1 MLKQRAYDYNICV
14 LKKYNDNTYKLT
26 RHNVLRVKGV
36 EIDDKISDFV
46 RGSNDKKMLE
56 SISRTKST
64 IFEYGM
70 CNDWDFFVTFT
81 IDKNKHDRYDL
92 KAYYAKFSQF
102 LRNYNKRHNLKVK
115 YLFIPEK
122 HKDGAWHMHGFMSG
136 LPESH
141 LTLLTEDMVLPY
153 RIIEK
158 IRKGEIVYSWASYSE
173 RFGFLTMEKI
183 RDKDKASSYITKYI
197 SKDLADCISDTNS
210 KMYYCSKGLKKA
222 EIVKKGRIS
231 ANIHPSFSND
241 YVEIKYFDNA
251 DLALSYFDE

>member
-1 MLKQRAYDYNICV
+1 MLKQRAYDYNIGV

-36 EIDDKISDFV
+36 EIDDKISDYV
-46 RGSNDKKMLE
+46 RGMNDKKLLE

-70 CNDWDFFVTFT
+70 CNNWDFFVTLT
-81 IDKNKHDRYDL
+81 IDKSKHDRYDL
-92 KAYYAKFSQF
+92 KAYYSKFSQF
-102 LRNYNKRHNLKVK
+102 LRNYNKRHNLNTK

-122 HKDGAWHMHGFMSG
+122 HKDGAWHMHGFLSG

-141 LTLLTEDMVLPY
+141 LIVNHKGYYDWIPY
-153 RIIEK
+153 HD
-158 IRKGEIVYSWASYSE
+158 
-173 RFGFLTMEKI
+173 RFGYISMDKI
-183 RDKDKASSYITKYI
+183 RDKDKTSSYLTKYI
-197 SKDLADCISDTNS
+197 SKDLSNCVGELNS

-222 EIVKKGRIS
+222 ETIKKGRIC
-231 ANIHPSFSND
+231 ANIHPSFSNE

-251 DLALSYFDE
+251 DLALLYFDE